1 MKMMK
6 RLIAA
11 VLVAVMTL
19 TFTACHKKGEIA
31 VSAKNFDFTSAY
43 YMCALINADSEAK
56 SKVQENLTEEEASA
70 EKIDYYSKEIDGK
83 KYETWVKD
91 QALANIKEIAAY
103 KILCKENKVELDDE
117 MASNAEMYAS
127 YYWSSYG
134 YAAYYE
140 PNGVS
145 QATYAQYMKDS
156 YYAEAYFNHIY
167 GKEGTKA
174 ISAADVK
181 KEIYDSFIIA
191 DILEATYT
199 SEMTDDQ
206 KTDLK
211 KKLDGYV
218 SALKN
223 GKKTFEEVYNEYNN
237 IEETKEEEDHEGHDH
252 EEEPAPKD
260 SLAQVLGDED
270 SAYAFDYYDEVKKMK
285 TGAIKLIKL
294 NDDAG
299 YMLVVKKDI
308 KADKYYLDSLD
319 SSARHQIADEDFE
332 AEIKKYVETFELEV
346 NKYAIGQFKVKKIK
360 EPDYSNMYQ

>member
-1 MKMMK
+1 MKIMK

-11 VLVAVMTL
+11 VLAAFMTL

-31 VSAKNFDFTSAY
+31 VSAKDFDFTSAY

-70 EKIDYYSKEIDGK
+70 ESINYYSKEIDGK

-91 QALANIKEIAAY
+91 QALANLKEIAAY

-117 MASNAEMYAS
+117 MVSNAEMYAS

-134 YAAYYE
+134 YSAYYE
-140 PNGVS
+140 PNGVG
-145 QATYAQYMKDS
+145 QETYTQYMKDT
-156 YYAEAYFNHIY
+156 YYAEAYFNYVY
-167 GKEGTKA
+167 GEEGTKA

-181 KEIYDSFIIA
+181 KEIYNSFIIA

-199 SEMTDDQ
+199 SEMTDEE
-206 KTDLK
+206 KTELK
-211 KKLDGYV
+211 EKLDGYV

-237 IEETKEEEDHEGHDH
+237 IEETEEEDESESDS
-252 EEEPAPKD
+252 APKD

-285 TGAIKLIKL
+285 TDAVKLITL
-294 NDDAG
+294 DDDSG

-332 AEIKKYVETFELEV
+332 AEIKKYTETFELEV
-346 NKYAIGQFKVKKIK
+346 NKYAINQFKVKKIK
-360 EPDYSNMYQ
+360 EPDYSDMY